1 MKNEVYYLVRDAL
14 LIDVSSIIRHCHI
27 QQIMQNETSPKKQ
40 RAPSKAQSDTPEYF
54 IESSYDPVTGLYYPM
69 KWSEFHEDKRTTHQS
84 DRVAL
89 WNVQIEAS
97 SSRPRG
103 GHEESSES
111 EDDGSEE
118 DLALETISEESSSQG
133 NESDEE
139 PVAEELP
146 DDDDRDIGKR
156 QRNKSPTKKRKR
168 IVGSSTIT
176 PSKKR
181 RKTTQPTPQSKVAMR
196 ARKKFKI
203 RPLSASTQ
211 DNNTTLMNMGDDPY
225 LRAMYTLHVGER
237 PDTLPCRDE
246 EYVNIFENVLG
257 LLQETSGGCICK
269 LSSQCQDIYQREDQ
283 IFQAYPALERPL
295 LSTL

>member
-1 MKNEVYYLVRDAL
+1 
-14 LIDVSSIIRHCHI
+14 
-27 QQIMQNETSPKKQ
+27 MQKETSPKKK
-40 RAPSKAQSDTPEYF
+40 PTPNKPQSDTPEYF

-69 KWSEFHEDKRTTHQS
+69 KWHEFYEDKSTTHQS

-89 WNVQIEAS
+89 WNVQVEAS
-97 SSRPRG
+97 ASRRRG

-111 EDDGSEE
+111 EDGSEE
-118 DLALETISEESSSQG
+118 DLVLETISEESSSEG
-133 NESDEE
+133 NETASDGE
-139 PVAEELP
+139 PVAEEP
-146 DDDDRDIGKR
+146 PNDDDDGDVGKR
-156 QRNKSPTKKRKR
+156 QRNKGSTKKRKR
-168 IVGSSTIT
+168 NVGSSTIT

-203 RPLSASTQ
+203 RPPSTLTQ

-269 LSSQCQDIYQREDQ
+269 FSSVAPGHPLTRRPDISGVPGTGKTATIHTIIRELKTM
-283 IFQAYPALERPL
+283 ATNNVGVYPGAAS
-295 LSTL
+295 ST